1 MYNIFDLTNFLL
13 IYFCYNSTST
23 AKLISRIFFVA
34 SSQSLPLT
42 SVLSNPIID
51 RKKSSSKS
59 EGSNNSRKVSFIDS
73 ITGISAQPN
82 PQLANQL
89 AQQLEI
95 VKEAGEMGEFLQQQ
109 QQPSTTTTTSNFKL

>member
-1 MYNIFDLTNFLL
+1 M
-13 IYFCYNSTST
+13 
-23 AKLISRIFFVA
+23 
-34 SSQSLPLT
+34 
-42 SVLSNPIID
+42 
-51 RKKSSSKS
+51 
-59 EGSNNSRKVSFIDS
+59 SFIDS

-109 QQPSTTTTTSNFKL
+109 QPSTTTTTTTSNFKL

>member
-1 MYNIFDLTNFLL
+1 M
-13 IYFCYNSTST
+13 
-23 AKLISRIFFVA
+23 
-34 SSQSLPLT
+34 
-42 SVLSNPIID
+42 
-51 RKKSSSKS
+51 
-59 EGSNNSRKVSFIDS
+59 SFIDS

>member
-1 MYNIFDLTNFLL
+1 M
-13 IYFCYNSTST
+13 
-23 AKLISRIFFVA
+23 
-34 SSQSLPLT
+34 
-42 SVLSNPIID
+42 LSKNPEN

-82 PQLANQL
+82 PQLVNQL

-109 QQPSTTTTTSNFKL
+109 KQQPSTTTTSTTSNFK